1 MCVCFN
7 LMQLF
12 EFNFELILFWFFGLA
27 FIFSNF
33 HACDFCKGKSL
44 KSSKFNEIYSTCE
57 VWVCVRGWEIGCV
70 CVGIQGVLT
79 IYKLSTAGKGISGLR
94 NFNLMLH
101 AAESL
106 SRNACFRI

>member
-1 MCVCFN
+1 MCVCLN

-33 HACDFCKGKSL
+33 LACDFCKGKSL

-57 VWVCVRGWEIGCV
+57 VWVCVCGDSRGV
-70 CVGIQGVLT
+70 DYIQT
-79 IYKLSTAGKGISGLR
+79 QHSGKR
-94 NFNLMLH
+94 NFGLK
-101 AAESL
+101 E
-106 SRNACFRI
+106 F